1 MKRVVWLTDIHLNF
15 LPGARSRR
23 FCPKSPRRSPTRVL
37 ISGDIGESH
46 DVCDY
51 LGDIH
56 QAVRVP
62 TYFVLGNHD
71 YYHGSIYET
80 RRRVDQFCAERP
92 RLHYLS
98 SDEAHALATH
108 VGVVGHDGWADG
120 RLGDY
125 ARSLVMM
132 HDWKLITNWSATP
145 SKAAGNCSR
154 AWATKSAEHLRRVL
168 PPALDEY
175 RDVVL
180 VTHVPPFREACWHE
194 GGISNDQWPPHFTCK
209 ATGDAILEV
218 MRAHPDNRL
227 TVLCGHTHGHG
238 ETQPLQNV
246 QVITGAA
253 QYGARRSAACSSSID
268 RVRHA
273 PAVAPTRPA
282 TRNGSVP
289 AIPSR
294 SASETSCQLGIKIT
308 GSESGFETADSA
320 G

>member
-1 MKRVVWLTDIHLNF
+1 MC
-15 LPGARSRR
+15 GSRR
-23 FCPKSPRRSPTRVL
+23 FCPKSHRRGPNALL
-37 ISGDIGESH
+37 ISGDIGESYN
-46 DVCDY
+46 VCEY
-51 LGDIH
+51 LDDIH

-80 RRRVDQFCAERP
+80 RRRVEQFCAERP
-92 RLHYLS
+92 KLYYLS

-108 VGVVGHDGWADG
+108 VGVVGCDGWADG
-120 RLGDY
+120 RLGSY
-125 ARSLVMM
+125 ERSLVMM
-132 HDWKLITNWSATP
+132 HDWKLITELVGHT
-145 SKAAGNCSR
+145 KQSR
-154 AWATKSAEHLRRVL
+154 WELLKSLADESAEHLRRVL
-168 PPALDEY
+168 PPALDEH

-194 GGISNDQWPPHFTCK
+194 GGISNDQWLPHFTCK

-253 QYGARRSAACSSSID
+253 QYGA
-268 RVRHA
+268 
-273 PAVAPTRPA
+273 
-282 TRNGSVP
+282 P
-289 AIPSR
+289 AISR
-294 SASETSCQLGIKIT
+294 V
-308 GSESGFETADSA
+308 FEFD
-320 G
+320 